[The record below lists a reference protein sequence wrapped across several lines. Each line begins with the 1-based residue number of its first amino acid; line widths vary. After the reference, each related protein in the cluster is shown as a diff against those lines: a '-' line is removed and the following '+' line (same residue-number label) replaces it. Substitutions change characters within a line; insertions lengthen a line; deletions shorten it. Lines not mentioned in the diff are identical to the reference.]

1 MQIDASA
8 VKALRSQT
16 GAGMMDCKKALQES
30 EGDFEKAVQWL
41 REKGLSRAAK
51 KADRVAAEGLIG
63 IAVRDRRAVVVEVN
77 SETDFVAR
85 NEQFQVLVREIAAVA
100 LEVGG
105 ERAAVLSSSYPG
117 SQISVEER
125 LVEAVATIGE
135 NISLRRVACIEVP
148 KGVVAAYIHNAVSE
162 GLGKIGVLVG
172 LESAGDSARLEA
184 FGRQLAMHVAAT
196 APLALSPEELD
207 SSVIETERAVYAA
220 QARDSGKAE
229 AIIEKMLEGRLRK
242 FYEEVTLLKQSF
254 VLNSDVTVAQ
264 AVDSVAKEL
273 NTPVRLT
280 SFVRFVLG
288 EGIEKKE
295 SDFAAEVAALGGG
308 S

>member
-254 VLNSDVTVAQ
+254 VLNPDVTVAQ